1 MLLHDV
7 LRNKKISASILF
19 QKEKL
24 YLISNNKLG
33 KLAIKL
39 IAKTKDLEFKKKI
52 NNEKTWTKV
61 ALKIV

>member
-39 IAKTKDLEFKKKI
+39 IAKTKDLEFKKTI

>member
-39 IAKTKDLEFKKKI
+39 IAKTKDLEFKKKLI
-52 NNEKTWTKV
+52 MKRHGQK
-61 ALKIV
+61 